1 VCQHDI
7 VTRNFT
13 FSTFS
18 QVNSK
23 LSSLEEER
31 RSLTNSLSHQKE
43 ENALLN
49 KDKQTLLEQKSILE
63 LQISAL
69 EDRLVSVKE
78 ISIQLETERNLKS
91 YFEMQNEQEKRER
104 IAATAQFLAVQNE
117 LQKKVIDAEK
127 DLKSVRELKDT
138 LIMSLQD
145 EAKALTFLKKD
156 QEETIFGL
164 REEIASLHSVLKEKQ
179 QFAEKFQGISVENAR
194 NLEQILAEK
203 EKSYIAAVEELSYCR
218 GELEKLK
225 SKLSDSLTLNEV
237 TKQDE
242 RRKLQELEE
251 KLQVSEQTRRKLFNV
266 IQELRGNIRVFARVR
281 PFLPNDFPRGA
292 DQSSYPEGAIIPR
305 ADLNVL
311 KIKRS
316 ANAENKKDK
325 EESFE
330 FSFDR
335 VFGPSMSQEGI
346 FQEVSEFVQS
356 ALDGYQ
362 VCLFSY
368 GQTGSGKVSNIFFCY
383 FVE

>member
-1 VCQHDI
+1 MED
-7 VTRNFT
+7 
-13 FSTFS
+13 
-18 QVNSK
+18 
-23 LSSLEEER
+23 ER
-31 RSLTNSLSHQKE
+31 RALTNNLSGIKE

-49 KDKQTLLEQKSILE
+49 KDKQTLQEHKHVLET
-63 LQISAL
+63 QISQL
-69 EDRLVSVKE
+69 EDQLFSVKD

-117 LQKKVIDAEK
+117 LQKKLIDAEHE
-127 DLKSVRELKDT
+127 LKSVTQAKNSSLNSLKDEVT
-138 LIMSLQD
+138 VLS
-145 EAKALTFLKKD
+145 AVKKD

-179 QFAEKFQGISVENAR
+179 QFAEKFQGISVESAR
-194 NLEQILAEK
+194 NLEHILADK
-203 EKSYIAAVEELSYCR
+203 EKSYITAVEELSYCR

-225 SKLSDSLTLNEV
+225 SKLNDSLASNEV
-237 TKQDE
+237 TVQDE
-242 RRKLQELEE
+242 RRKIHELEE

-281 PFLPNDFPRGA
+281 PFLPNDFPSGA
-292 DQSSYPEGAIIPR
+292 DQFPYPEGAILPR
-305 ADLNVL
+305 ADLNIL

-316 ANAENKKDK
+316 SNIENKRDK
-325 EESFE
+325 EESFD

-335 VFGPSMSQEGI
+335 VFGPSMSQESI

-368 GQTGSGKVSNIFFCY
+368 GQTGSGKVSIITFCPATIIY
-383 FVE
+383 IVFKLKDSYYEWLRWR